1 MRKPSFCR
9 DFCEDAARLKI
20 TSRRILK
27 KFNYT
32 TPPLVSN
39 NPPYATFLFLSAAQA
54 DTAEIK
60 DRIQALLRAIV
71 IARDGGCILRDV
83 RHCNGL
89 PNIPGVVLQ
98 ADHLITRTNSAT
110 FADTRLVVCVCR
122 PCHGWKSLGGNQ
134 RKAQYDALVRTLL
147 PPDRVALWD
156 RCEQDSWRPH
166 RTFMSDWRLAEV
178 VLKGELYDPRGD
190 RNRNHEPTVVPSNSA

>member
-54 DTAEIK
+54 ETYSAALAELVNAQS
-60 DRIQALLRAIV
+60 RQPFATWWGEGTTSSS
-71 IARDGGCILRDV
+71 DGQNFKVGNKAESTGHI
-83 RHCNGL
+83 NPKYGSE
-89 PNIPGVVLQ
+89 PG
-98 ADHLITRTNSAT
+98 
-110 FADTRLVVCVCR
+110 
-122 PCHGWKSLGGNQ
+122 
-134 RKAQYDALVRTLL
+134 
-147 PPDRVALWD
+147 
-156 RCEQDSWRPH
+156 
-166 RTFMSDWRLAEV
+166 RTFYTLSHPLIFSPV
-178 VLKGELYDPRGD
+178 IPRQ
-190 RNRNHEPTVVPSNSA
+190 